1 MQRGFF
7 LPLDRQMEPTVTFV
21 QAYPHAI
28 PPMRADKAAS
38 GVLPTIAFRHCEPVR
53 TASSF
58 GWYIFPPEDV
68 VLRWDGADVLI
79 RQEAGWE
86 PLTQTM
92 LPDMGEYWD
101 RCAPESLQGMAP
113 PFVSMLPV
121 RGYVQIWSGL
131 LCKAAPGWSVSVRS
145 LVNIPST
152 NHYRCFE
159 GVVEADQFAPFPLF
173 MNIQLLATNV
183 DIAIPKVQ
191 PFFQIQPL
199 LRQTYQGHANEYEV
213 RSGLKDEE
221 SGVSLLSAEEWA
233 GYRKTVR
240 ISQTE
245 GEEILIEGGSYTVGS
260 RKRQRHSEE

>member
-1 MQRGFF
+1 
-7 LPLDRQMEPTVTFV
+7 MEPTFTFV
-21 QAYPHAI
+21 QAYPYAI

-68 VLRWDGADVLI
+68 ALRWDGADVLI

-113 PFVSMLPV
+113 PFVSVLPV

-183 DIAIPKVQ
+183 DIVIPKVQ

-199 LRQTYQGHANEYEV
+199 LRQTYQGFAHEYEV

-221 SGVSLLSAEEWA
+221 SGNSLLTDEEWI

-245 GEEILIEGGSYTVGS
+245 GEEILIEGGSYTVDS
-260 RKRQRHSEE
+260 RKRQRHIEERYVDHATPWAW

>member
-1 MQRGFF
+1 MGFLF
-7 LPLDRQMEPTVTFV
+7 SECFMEPTLTFI
-21 QAYPHAI
+21 QAYPNAI

-58 GWYIFPPEDV
+58 GWYVFPPEDV

-79 RQEAGWE
+79 RLDGEWT
-86 PLTQTM
+86 PLIQAT
-92 LPDMGEYWD
+92 LPDMDEYWD
-101 RCAPESLQGMAP
+101 SCAPETLKGMAP
-113 PFVSMLPV
+113 PFVSVLPV

-145 LVNIPST
+145 LVNIPTT

-183 DIAIPKVQ
+183 DILIPKVQ
-191 PFFQIQPL
+191 PFFQLQPL
-199 LRQTYQGHANEYEV
+199 LRQTYQSQAHEYEV
-213 RSGLKDEE
+213 RPGLKDEE
-221 SGVSLLSAEEWA
+221 SGVSLLSTQDWA

-240 ISQTE
+240 INQTE
-245 GEEILIEGGSYTVGS
+245 GEEILIEGGSYSVDS
-260 RKRQRHSEE
+260 RKRQRRDEE